1 MCCYQQWILLV
12 GVDGRQEE
20 QKEEE
25 EEAVWFHRGRH
36 SLIYPRK
43 ALRNWRRTRRAKLS
57 QQRKANYRVILFLL
71 KSHTEKHSKQYLAC
85 IMHLKWKLTMN
96 INCL

>member
-25 EEAVWFHRGRH
+25 EAVWFHRGRH

-43 ALRNWRRTRRAKLS
+43 APRNWRRTRRAKLS
-57 QQRKANYRVILFLL
+57 QQRKANYRVILFLH
-71 KSHTEKHSKQYLAC
+71 KSHTEKHSKQ
-85 IMHLKWKLTMN
+85 
-96 INCL
+96 